1 MMLVSF
7 MIAYHDAELIF
18 NKQRKQLYICIY
30 IKREREAYNTVVCY
44 LYHYYVKYKDIMNAK
59 VLDI

>member
-1 MMLVSF
+1 MTRYRDFSFRDNNRMMLVSF

-30 IKREREAYNTVVCY
+30 KERKRS
-44 LYHYYVKYKDIMNAK
+44 L
-59 VLDI
+59 